1 MRSLLSGVGPGAIR
15 LHPFPHILIDDA
27 LDQPTFE
34 ALSESFPSFAQIGW
48 DNPAKPPGS
57 NLRYQLSAWI
67 IRNHGDLPSVWKGF
81 VGLHSAPDFL
91 RAVAELFHGHW
102 PDALLRTLDGRFDGH
117 EMGLLLRDRPATGRI
132 LQDARCEINTP
143 VTGPASSSRWA
154 HIDLPCR
161 IYSGLL
167 YFRAPED
174 DSVGGDLQLFRWKPG
189 AIRNPDLHEQ
199 PEEAVEVAVTIPY
212 RANRFVLFPQ
222 SIDALH
228 GVSVRHPTP
237 HTRRYVFITAEL
249 GQDWLVSPDAA

>member
-1 MRSLLSGVGPGAIR
+1 MRSLLSGIDPSAIR
-15 LHPFPHILIDDA
+15 LDPFPHIVIDGA
-27 LDQPTFE
+27 LDQPIFE
-34 ALSESFPSFAQIGW
+34 ALSGSFPTFAQIGW
-48 DNPAKPPGS
+48 NDPAKPPGS
-57 NLRYQLSAWI
+57 NLRYQLSSWI
-67 IRNHGDLPSVWKGF
+67 IQNHSELPPVWGDF
-81 VGLHSAPDFL
+81 VRLHSEPGFFQ
-91 RAVAELFHGHW
+91 AVIDLFCDHW
-102 PDALLRTLDGRFDGH
+102 PEAVRSFLPDK
-117 EMGLLLRDRPATGRI
+117 EMGLLLRDRPAAGRI

-174 DSVGGDLQLFRWKPG
+174 DSVGGDLQLFRWKLG
-189 AIRNPDLHEQ
+189 AVRDPEVHEQ

-212 RANRFVLFPQ
+212 HPNRFVLFPQ

-249 GQDWLVSPDAA
+249 GEDWLVSPDVA